1 MKTKVN
7 DYKFTRLLPP
17 PKGSGFPPIRIGSN
31 FYESLLN
38 SKDTTIAELQG
49 QLKVAKELK
58 DAATQTAKEKADEVI
73 TLSEN
78 VEYWKKELNDK
89 VENYESMFPDA
100 RHQS

>member
-1 MKTKVN
+1 MFMRSLEDNQNLSAT
-7 DYKFTRLLPP
+7 
-17 PKGSGFPPIRIGSN
+17 IRTE
-31 FYESLLN
+31 YESLLN